1 MISNNILMTDQIP
14 TRIANESN
22 FTVHKPDNGTLKY
35 KELDSIVHSAFEN
48 QKTVNEFP
56 WRL

>member
-1 MISNNILMTDQIP
+1 MISNNILVTDQIP
-14 TRIANESN
+14 IRIANESN

-35 KELDSIVHSAFEN
+35 RELDGIVHSAFEN

-56 WRL
+56 RRL